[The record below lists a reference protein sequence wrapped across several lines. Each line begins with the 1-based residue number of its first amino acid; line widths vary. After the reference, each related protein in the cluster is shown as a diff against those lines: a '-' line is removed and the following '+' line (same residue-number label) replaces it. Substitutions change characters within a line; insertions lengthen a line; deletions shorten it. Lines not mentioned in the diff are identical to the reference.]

1 MDYSLP
7 VSSVHVD
14 SAGKNMAV
22 GCYGTYLLDLF
33 IKQSY
38 SCIGQSQLPV
48 TSSEI
53 KVVDDGRNCEMS
65 FTGKHCKGSV

>member
-1 MDYSLP
+1 
-7 VSSVHVD
+7 
-14 SAGKNMAV
+14 MAV

-33 IKQSY
+33 IKHSY
-38 SCIGQSQLPV
+38 SYIGQSQLPV